1 MKIKTYDGGHYLKEC
16 NSITYWAI
24 NDNIFIELNRQG
36 LKYLVYNNLHNFHE
50 NKPIF
55 EICFEPETYF
65 PSTDNQNYLEE
76 ERINN
81 EIEKFLIDYV
91 TNRRPNE
98 TNSSWY

>member
-1 MKIKTYDGGHYLKEC
+1 MKIKTFDGGHYLKAC

-65 PSTDNQNYLEE
+65 PSTDNQNFLEE

>member
-1 MKIKTYDGGHYLKEC
+1 MKIKTYDGGHYLKAC

-24 NDNIFIELNRQG
+24 NDNIFIELNSQG

-50 NKPIF
+50 DKPIF

-65 PSTDNQNYLEE
+65 PSTDNQNFLEE

-91 TNRRPNE
+91 THGRPNE
-98 TNSSWY
+98 TN

>member
-1 MKIKTYDGGHYLKEC
+1 MKIKTYDGGHYLKAC

-65 PSTDNQNYLEE
+65 PSTDNQNFLEE

-98 TNSSWY
+98 TNSS